1 LKTGGDCYIIN
12 KVRRA
17 LAETQRHPLEKWR
30 EQAAQ
35 RLIAADENGQD
46 RASVVSGS
54 THALFCRLPDCDLGV
69 FKDAGT
75 EGNDRRGAP
84 VMGRWLFDIV
94 GLSVDAI
101 DSDLAYVVNSRSVV

>member
-12 KVRRA
+12 KVRGA

-30 EQAAQ
+30 KQLAQ
-35 RLIAADENGQD
+35 RLIAADENGHD

-69 FKDAGT
+69 LQDAGA
-75 EGNDRRGAP
+75 EGTDRRGAP
-84 VMGRWLFDIV
+84 VLGRWLFDIV
-94 GLSVDAI
+94 GMCVDAI
-101 DSDLAYVVNSRSVV
+101 DFGLAYVMNWFLMV